1 MEMQSRP
8 NDERMPDSVPH
19 DEHETRNDTFQ
30 DGGQQP
36 DSVGVSSSQGKPPEL
51 PTLMAEIVFVIVCTM
66 GQLLFAIFLADTM
79 VNQVNLVDALGNSGS
94 LLPWLIGSF
103 LLTNGISDL
112 ICVFSIKPSRMV
124 LYFFVR
130 AMQGLAVGVLESTAM
145 NMLGRIYK
153 PWQRKPCLDVGNEIT
168 MGFGVGA
175 LQGGAF
181 SAHLEWV
188 FGSTTILSTL
198 CAVAAYFTMPSLK
211 PSSSDA
217 TGNEALSIK
226 HFDFL
231 GAALSAGGCG
241 FLVISLTQGA
251 PAHWTPALIFV
262 AFYFA
267 ERWVSRPLIDNR
279 LWKTPGFLW
288 LMGSYFLGYGAYVVA
303 WMFYAVR
310 FFLTI
315 QDRPP
320 IIADVYLL
328 PVAVSG
334 TIATW
339 VVAKTLHIISGHY
352 IMILSMIAFTLG
364 PVFFLPRT
372 EIMIYWALSFPGLI
386 LSTFGPDM
394 SFAAASIFISS
405 NVPRP
410 FQGAAGSS

>member
-1 MEMQSRP
+1 
-8 NDERMPDSVPH
+8 
-19 DEHETRNDTFQ
+19 
-30 DGGQQP
+30 
-36 DSVGVSSSQGKPPEL
+36 
-51 PTLMAEIVFVIVCTM
+51 
-66 GQLLFAIFLADTM
+66 
-79 VNQVNLVDALGNSGS
+79 
-94 LLPWLIGSF
+94 
-103 LLTNGISDL
+103 
-112 ICVFSIKPSRMV
+112 
-124 LYFFVR
+124 
-130 AMQGLAVGVLESTAM
+130 
-145 NMLGRIYK
+145 
-153 PWQRKPCLDVGNEIT
+153 
-168 MGFGVGA
+168 
-175 LQGGAF
+175 
-181 SAHLEWV
+181 
-188 FGSTTILSTL
+188 
-198 CAVAAYFTMPSLK
+198 
-211 PSSSDA
+211 
-217 TGNEALSIK
+217 
-226 HFDFL
+226 
-231 GAALSAGGCG
+231 
-241 FLVISLTQGA
+241 
-251 PAHWTPALIFV
+251 
-262 AFYFA
+262 
-267 ERWVSRPLIDNR
+267 
-279 LWKTPGFLW
+279 
-288 LMGSYFLGYGAYVVA
+288 MGSYFLGYGAYVVA